1 MSRYRVD
8 RDYVRRLVV
17 PRTVF
22 PPVRSR
28 DFLPGIVERLVIR
41 EDLHLAR
48 VLCAG
53 LVDSCFAAKF
63 MGQSRVDCGFP
74 FR

>member
-8 RDYVRRLVV
+8 RDYMSRLVV

-22 PPVRSR
+22 PPVGSR
-28 DFLPGIVERLVIR
+28 DFLPGVIEDLVIR
-41 EDLHLAR
+41 ENLHLAC

-53 LVDSCFAAKF
+53 LVDSC
-63 MGQSRVDCGFP
+63 
-74 FR
+74 